1 MPKKRITEIK
11 ESAEMLRK
19 RLSESKGKLTS
30 DKIKTLLY
38 IKEKKNYLQSDIGKD
53 LGRTE
58 KTIRGWIRKYSINGY
73 RGLLEEKRG
82 GNNTR
87 TISNKAVK
95 QAYKFSNEISILRD
109 MSLEKDRISFD
120 LDLSSFIELKLLF
133 EKKLGEKIEYHALYS
148 HFRRNHKVEFNFL
161 KDLFL
166 EKRKAKKS

>member
-1 MPKKRITEIK
+1 MPKKTTIKIK
-11 ESAEMLRK
+11 ESIEILRK
-19 RLSESKGKLTS
+19 RLSESRGKLSS

-38 IKEKKNYLQSDIGKD
+38 IKEGKFHFQSDIGKD

-58 KTIRGWIRKYSINGY
+58 KTIRDWIKEYSINGY
-73 RGLLEEKRG
+73 RNLLKDKRG

-87 TISNKAVK
+87 TISCKAVK
-95 QAYKFSNEISILRD
+95 HASKFSNGIYLLKD
-109 MSLEKDRISFD
+109 MSEKDMGSFD
-120 LDLSSFIELKLLF
+120 LDLSSFKELKLLF

-148 HFRRNHKVEFNFL
+148 HFRRNHKVEFNYL